1 MVLSSSSPPMKRSL
15 LPLLLALTLPAVLPL
30 GAAESKP
37 TAAAAAASLQG
48 KFAGEW
54 KGQEESTGA
63 LKLNFKQDAA
73 GAWTAEAAFTFDGAE
88 IPAKT
93 KSIKVEGSKVELV
106 FEWNVQGTSGRSS
119 LKGELK
125 GDTLEGKYDSNV
137 AEAASSGS
145 WKVKRAS

>member
-37 TAAAAAASLQG
+37 AAAAAASLQG
-48 KFAGEW
+48 KYAGEW

-63 LKLNFKQDAA
+63 LKLSFKQDAA

-93 KSIKVEGSKVELV
+93 KSVKVEGAKVELV

-119 LKGELK
+119 LKGEFK
-125 GDTLEGKYDSNV
+125 GDTIEGKYDSNV

>member
-1 MVLSSSSPPMKRSL
+1 MKRSL
-15 LPLLLALTLPAVLPL
+15 LPLLLAFTLPAVLPL

-37 TAAAAAASLQG
+37 AAKAAATATLQG
-48 KFAGEW
+48 KYAGEW

-63 LKLNFKQDAA
+63 LKLSFKQDAA

-93 KSIKVEGSKVELV
+93 KSVKIEGAKVELV

-125 GDTLEGKYDSNV
+125 GDTIEGKYDSNV

-145 WKVKRAS
+145 WKVKRTS